1 MLYLR
6 ISDQSFGITE
16 QQIRTENPNTSYPR
30 PIPVEVPG
38 YVGVQDVERPSF
50 DAITHSAR
58 EIPPVQVDGVW
69 TQQWEV
75 FALPDDI
82 VATHIA
88 AAYAASIPS
97 AVTMRQARLALLGA
111 GKLTAV
117 DAAIA
122 ALPEPQRSAAL
133 IEWEYSGEVQRHNG
147 FVAALGPALGLS
159 AAQIDALFIAAASL

>member
-16 QQIRTENPNTSYPR
+16 QQIRSENPNTSYPR
-30 PIPVEVPG
+30 PMPVEVPG
-38 YVGVQDVERPSF
+38 YVGVQEAPRPEY
-50 DAITHSAR
+50 DAITQGLR
-58 EIPPVQVDGVW
+58 EIQPVNADGAWV
-69 TQQWEV
+69 QQWEV

-159 AAQIDALFIAAASL
+159 AAQIDALFVVAATL